1 MKRKDKF
8 ALISVSN
15 KKNLQDFAN
24 FLKENNF
31 HIVSTGGTKEYLED
45 KGFKVTSVSEL
56 IDFPEILGGRVKTL
70 HPHIHAG
77 ILARENDSDLL
88 EELNIKRID
97 LVVVNFYPFEEIIKD
112 KSNTLH
118 DIIENIDIGGPAM
131 VRAAAKNYINC
142 SVITD
147 FKDYE
152 NFTKNYKD
160 NDGELTL
167 EFRKWLSIK
176 AFQSVTHYDSCISN
190 YLSMEVEETRFPSRI
205 FYSFIKEKDLRY
217 GENSHQSASIYSNAF
232 SDYGTLVNSRILQ
245 GKEISFNNVVD
256 SETAIKCAMSFKE
269 PSCVIVKHAN
279 PCGVSVSNDSKTAYS
294 NAYACDPTSAF
305 GGVIAFNSKIN
316 ASVIEEIYKNQFVE
330 IILAPKIDEDALDI
344 AKSKEKVRLIEYGKD
359 KEFSE
364 PDKFEIKT
372 IQNGILLQTSDNKF
386 ESNEYKIVTKNNL
399 TDGEKENLFF
409 AWNVCKFVKSN
420 AIVFANNKNTIGIGA
435 GQMSRVDS
443 TNIAINKAK
452 AQGLELDKCVMAS
465 DGFFPFA
472 DSIDIAAQIGVKAI
486 IQPGGSINDK
496 EIIEAAEKYNISM
509 VFTNV
514 RHFKH

>member
-118 DIIENIDIGGPAM
+118 DIIENIDIGGPTM

-294 NAYACDPTSAF
+294 NAYVCDPTSAF

-386 ESNEYKIVTKNNL
+386 ESNEYKIVTKNKL

-443 TNIAINKAK
+443 TNIAISKAK